1 MKEHEEEDNDG
12 SLWWMSIPKYLQWS
26 INKHMK
32 SAHVIKVH
40 ETNESSQCTQCLVE
54 FKTKTEL
61 FSNLKENHY
70 NYKPCDYYN
79 GPNNED
85 NCEID
90 GECRFYKTRLK
101 P

>member
-1 MKEHEEEDNDG
+1 
-12 SLWWMSIPKYLQWS
+12 
-26 INKHMK
+26 MK
-32 SAHVIKVH
+32 SAHVIKFH
-40 ETNESSQCTQCLVE
+40 ETNESSQCTQCWVE